1 MILAVI
7 NGGLGLQLAANTR
20 SGEIVYG
27 VLAGVMAVL
36 YVVVVVVKRKGPVGL
51 PAGRRLGSKGEGDSS
66 PRS

>member
-7 NGGLGLQLAANTR
+7 NGGLGLQLAANSRT
-20 SGEIVYG
+20 GEIVYG

-36 YVVVVVVKRKGPVGL
+36 YVVVVVVKRKGPVGV
-51 PAGRRLGSKGEGDSS
+51 GRRLGSKTEGDSS